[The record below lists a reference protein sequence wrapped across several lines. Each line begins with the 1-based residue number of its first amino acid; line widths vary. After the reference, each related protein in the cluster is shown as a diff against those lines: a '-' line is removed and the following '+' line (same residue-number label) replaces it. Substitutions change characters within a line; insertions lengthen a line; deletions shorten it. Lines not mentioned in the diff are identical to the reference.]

1 MIKSIQPIQLHWPTQ
16 GPFLF
21 CAHHL
26 DHYPAGN
33 PELGLEAK
41 HFAGRNMGSDFEE
54 KDGFRIYHGEE
65 IPGFPVHPHRGFET
79 ITIVRR
85 GYADHADSLGAA
97 GRYGEGD
104 VQWMTA
110 GAGVQHSEMF
120 PLLHQDKENT
130 LELFQIWLNL
140 PKRNKMVNP
149 DFKMLWAGNIPK
161 IKKDKAEITL
171 VSGEYEGVKYYQAP
185 TNSWAADPANQVNI
199 LIVKV
204 SADGEFQYPK
214 RSGTNRSIY
223 FFDGAGVL
231 LNGQE
236 IQSKNAVFVGP
247 EEDLSI
253 VAKGECEFL
262 ILEGKPIDEPV
273 VQYGPFVMNTRE
285 EIMQT
290 IQDYQRTQ
298 FGGWKWNRHDMI
310 HGPKIERFAKY
321 PDGRVEK
328 PS

>member
-1 MIKSIQPIQLHWPTQ
+1 MVFLHSLRPRC
-16 GPFLF
+16 FV
-21 CAHHL
+21 
-26 DHYPAGN
+26 
-33 PELGLEAK
+33 
-41 HFAGRNMGSDFEE
+41 
-54 KDGFRIYHGEE
+54 FR
-65 IPGFPVHPHRGFET
+65 
-79 ITIVRR
+79 
-85 GYADHADSLGAA
+85 
-97 GRYGEGD
+97 
-104 VQWMTA
+104 
-110 GAGVQHSEMF
+110 
-120 PLLHQDKENT
+120 
-130 LELFQIWLNL
+130 
-140 PKRNKMVNP
+140 
-149 DFKMLWAGNIPK
+149 
-161 IKKDKAEITL
+161 
-171 VSGEYEGVKYYQAP
+171 
-185 TNSWAADPANQVNI
+185 
-199 LIVKV
+199 
-204 SADGEFQYPK
+204 
-214 RSGTNRSIY
+214 TNRSIY

-236 IQSKNAVFVGP
+236 IQAKYAVVVGP